1 MGNWQLATDKLPSL
15 PSSGVTCTNA
25 RNVTNSVASSPL
37 LRFLFLFLFSFL
49 LFVSLHSERRQQYR
63 PPRQLTEQ
71 QILASSRPFP
81 RIHSSCEL
89 YQTAFSRWLQTL
101 PFSNKQTKPCSNKRQ
116 ATIYLLLFFD
126 LPFVSPTSYYTLL
139 FANMTKIKLVRS
151 GRECDA
157 DEQYYKCSYFDF
169 EFRGCCS
176 HDPCIKPRGCRDHDS
191 VFVDTSLLAS
201 FSTID
206 MSDTETATS
215 DTITSESTA
224 TESAAGSTT
233 ADRFGRETT
242 FLTRTRPKAITTMDE
257 DNEETSLTLK
267 RTAHPKTMTDSGTTR
282 TIPNSSRVTV
292 THITMIPTSKLPTTS
307 REAPL
312 TFVTSS
318 FTDGLPYPTASFES
332 TPTGIPTQTSTVGPS
347 LNDDSSGTP
356 PIGIIVGGVVGGV
369 VVLALVILA
378 VFMVRRRRHNREL
391 WVNGAG
397 EYTFDEKEEK
407 SYLRRMLSRNTTQ
420 RSQDPFA
427 PFGGMLPGTLSDSS
441 SDVVESFPKRML
453 KRYRAYRQSRRPPPA
468 TQWYF

>member
-1 MGNWQLATDKLPSL
+1 
-15 PSSGVTCTNA
+15 
-25 RNVTNSVASSPL
+25 
-37 LRFLFLFLFSFL
+37 
-49 LFVSLHSERRQQYR
+49 
-63 PPRQLTEQ
+63 
-71 QILASSRPFP
+71 
-81 RIHSSCEL
+81 
-89 YQTAFSRWLQTL
+89 
-101 PFSNKQTKPCSNKRQ
+101 
-116 ATIYLLLFFD
+116 
-126 LPFVSPTSYYTLL
+126 
-139 FANMTKIKLVRS
+139 MTKIKLVRS
-151 GRECDA
+151 GRECGA

-176 HDPCIKPRGCRDHDS
+176 HDPCIKPHGCRDHDS

-257 DNEETSLTLK
+257 DNEETSSTLK

-318 FTDGLPYPTASFES
+318 ATDGLPYPTASFES

-427 PFGGMLPGTLSDSS
+427 PFGGRIDRVDDPL
-441 SDVVESFPKRML
+441 
-453 KRYRAYRQSRRPPPA
+453 RPPSGTFEMDGTSTVPVELPA
-468 TQWYF
+468 VTFSDAKAKESQPVGHTNATSTGYSTVAGYVAPTQYPTATGNSVDPRANLNASLEDRQQKQFVNHWNQYRTLGENARQG